1 MYSNKMVLTK
11 NLIKIFK
18 LILVFSFLTIYLSLN
33 QIFEFNSLGKI
44 IIIFGILFLYVI
56 LAILLNR
63 QRKTI
68 PSRIIIQSK
77 IPKTQKRYLGSKQTN
92 TYHKNNCRFSKLIK
106 INYKIENDHKEYF
119 KKLNFIPCK
128 ICKPNLQ

>member
-1 MYSNKMVLTK
+1 MVMAN

-33 QIFEFNSLGKI
+33 QIFEFNSLEKI

-68 PSRIIIQSK
+68 PSKIIIQSK
-77 IPKTQKRYLGSKQTN
+77 ISKTQKRYLGSTQTN
-92 TYHKNNCRFSKLIK
+92 TYHKNDCRFSKLIK
-106 INYKIENDHKEYF
+106 SKYKIEDDNKEYF